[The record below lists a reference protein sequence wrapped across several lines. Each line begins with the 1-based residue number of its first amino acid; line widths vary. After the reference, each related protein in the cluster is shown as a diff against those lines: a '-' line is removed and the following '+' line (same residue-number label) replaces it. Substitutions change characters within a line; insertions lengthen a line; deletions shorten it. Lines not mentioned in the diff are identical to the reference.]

1 MAVTVVMAVV
11 VAPDRCRLAATT
23 SSIPSSSS
31 SSSSGSGSSSSS
43 RGDGSS
49 RYEIPIVVVGMS

>member
-31 SSSSGSGSSSSS
+31 SSSSGSGSSSS